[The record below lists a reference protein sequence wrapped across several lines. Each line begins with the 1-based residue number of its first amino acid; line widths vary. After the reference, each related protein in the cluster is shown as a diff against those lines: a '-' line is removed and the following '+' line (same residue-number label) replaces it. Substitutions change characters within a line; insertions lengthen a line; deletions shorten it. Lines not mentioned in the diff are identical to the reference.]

1 MGAFGLM
8 VGDASIG
15 LAGASAVF
23 VVFLYIREDRI
34 EVGIEALGDGFA
46 EELAKGE
53 EIEALVGVRE
63 GCAFAEAVGI
73 FGEEIDEASGPSGD
87 GGEKDVDIAF
97 GEVGK
102 DGAQGPEPFGV
113 DGFEEGSVDEL

>member
-1 MGAFGLM
+1 MGEFGLM
-8 VGDASIG
+8 VRDASLG

-23 VVFLYIREDRI
+23 VVFLYIWEDGI
-34 EVGIEALGDGFA
+34 EVGIETLGDGFA
-46 EELAKGE
+46 EEFAKGE
-53 EIEALVGVRE
+53 EVEALVGVGE
-63 GCAFAEAVGI
+63 GCAFAEAVGV
-73 FGEEIDEASGPSGD
+73 FGEEVDEATGPSGD
-87 GGEKDVDIAF
+87 GGEEDVDIAF